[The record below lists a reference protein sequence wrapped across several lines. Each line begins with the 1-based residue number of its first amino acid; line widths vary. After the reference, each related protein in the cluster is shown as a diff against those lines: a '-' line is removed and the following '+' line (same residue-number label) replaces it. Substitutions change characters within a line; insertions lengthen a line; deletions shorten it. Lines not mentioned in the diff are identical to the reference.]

1 MLTNILKYGKRWS
14 LLTKM
19 IKGRNEHSI
28 KYHFFSLLKKHGIT
42 LGEGDT
48 SEEMCS
54 SKTMSEIFKIIE
66 KMNRNTDDKATTLNT
81 SSNCEEENSVNLN
94 QQNQCSLK
102 ENNNPNA
109 NSPGATQQEVS
120 KCRLL
125 NYWHRVEEERM
136 IFQEDLLLNSKFE
149 KYEAENTRNKVIYCY
164 KFLKLIIFPIR
175 REKNS
180 TILTASTQA
189 TRK

>member
-1 MLTNILKYGKRWS
+1 
-14 LLTKM
+14 M

-42 LGEGDT
+42 LGEGDS

-54 SKTMSEIFKIIE
+54 SKTMSEIFKILE
-66 KMNRNTDDKATTLNT
+66 KMNHSADDKATTLNT
-81 SSNCEEENSVNLN
+81 SSICEEENSVTLN

-102 ENNNPNA
+102 ENNNSNT
-109 NSPGATQQEVS
+109 NSPDNQQEVS

-136 IFQEDLLLNSKFE
+136 IFQEDLLLNSKFQ
-149 KYEAENTRNKVIYCY
+149 KYEAENTRNKVFH
-164 KFLKLIIFPIR
+164 FLL
-175 REKNS
+175 
-180 TILTASTQA
+180 
-189 TRK
+189 